1 MNTRQ
6 LEYFI
11 AIAELQS
18 FRRAAARLYVSQS
31 AISQQLKSLE
41 HELGCR
47 LLNRDNH
54 SVSLTSAGRTFL
66 EDSRDVLTR
75 LDDAKKRA
83 TLAGSDPEG
92 ELGIGYVKGYER
104 TDLPDMLSEFHGR
117 YPSVRLSLM
126 RENVSELYE
135 ALRDERIDLAIN
147 LLYDPD
153 SMDGIE
159 FQLLRRYPLKAVL
172 PVSHPLALRTSIE
185 MSDLDGE
192 PLVDIKKGAQSYGE
206 GAAIQANLAEAGRTP
221 VAYVSNDV
229 ATSILAVAAGMG
241 YALLPGYFTDAMSG
255 SERVVAVPIRGKERE
270 MRVCAAW
277 LPSRKNEILD
287 IFLDEFLRVED

>member
-83 TLAGSDPEG
+83 TLAGSGPEG

-206 GAAIQANLAEAGRTP
+206 DAAIQANLAEAGRTP

-229 ATSILAVAAGMG
+229 ATSILAVSAGMG
-241 YALLPGYFTDAMSG
+241 YALLPGYFTDAMCG

>member
-11 AIAELQS
+11 AVAELQS

-83 TLAGSDPEG
+83 TLAGSGPEG

-147 LLYDPD
+147 LLYDPG

-185 MSDLDGE
+185 MADLDGE

-221 VAYVSNDV
+221 SP
-229 ATSILAVAAGMG
+229 TSRTMWRQA
-241 YALLPGYFTDAMSG
+241 S
-255 SERVVAVPIRGKERE
+255 S
-270 MRVCAAW
+270 
-277 LPSRKNEILD
+277 PSRPGWDMRCYPVTSRTQCPVRSASSRSPFEERNA
-287 IFLDEFLRVED
+287 R

>member
-11 AIAELQS
+11 AVAELQS

-54 SVSLTSAGRTFL
+54 SVSLTSAGRAFL

-83 TLAGSDPEG
+83 TLAGSGPEG

-104 TDLPDMLSEFHGR
+104 TDLPDMLSEFRGR

-185 MSDLDGE
+185 MADLDGE

-206 GAAIQANLAEAGRTP
+206 GTAIQANLAEAGRTP

-241 YALLPGYFTDAMSG
+241 YALLPGYFTDTMSG

>member
-11 AIAELQS
+11 AVAELQS

-54 SVSLTSAGRTFL
+54 SVSLTSAGRAFL

-83 TLAGSDPEG
+83 TLAGSGPEG

-104 TDLPDMLSEFHGR
+104 TDLPDMLSEFRGR

-185 MSDLDGE
+185 MADLDGE

-206 GAAIQANLAEAGRTP
+206 GTAIQANLAEAGRTP

-229 ATSILAVAAGMG
+229 ETSILAVAAGMG
-241 YALLPGYFTDAMSG
+241 YALLPGYFTDTMSG

>member
-1 MNTRQ
+1 M
-6 LEYFI
+6 
-11 AIAELQS
+11 
-18 FRRAAARLYVSQS
+18 
-31 AISQQLKSLE
+31 
-41 HELGCR
+41 
-47 LLNRDNH
+47 
-54 SVSLTSAGRTFL
+54 
-66 EDSRDVLTR
+66 
-75 LDDAKKRA
+75 
-83 TLAGSDPEG
+83 
-92 ELGIGYVKGYER
+92 KGYER
-104 TDLPDMLSEFHGR
+104 TDLPDMLSEFHGS

-159 FQLLRRYPLKAVL
+159 FQLLRHYPLKAVL

-255 SERVVAVPIRGKERE
+255 SERIVAVPIRGKERE

-277 LPSRKNEILD
+277 IPSRKNEILD

>member
-11 AIAELQS
+11 AVAELQS

-41 HELGCR
+41 HELRCR

-54 SVSLTSAGRTFL
+54 SVSLTSAGRAFL

-83 TLAGSDPEG
+83 TLAGSGPEG

-104 TDLPDMLSEFHGR
+104 TDLPDMLSEFRGR

-185 MSDLDGE
+185 MADLDGE

-241 YALLPGYFTDAMSG
+241 YALLPGYFTDTMSG

>member
-83 TLAGSDPEG
+83 TLAGSGPEG

-241 YALLPGYFTDAMSG
+241 YALLPGYFTDTMSG